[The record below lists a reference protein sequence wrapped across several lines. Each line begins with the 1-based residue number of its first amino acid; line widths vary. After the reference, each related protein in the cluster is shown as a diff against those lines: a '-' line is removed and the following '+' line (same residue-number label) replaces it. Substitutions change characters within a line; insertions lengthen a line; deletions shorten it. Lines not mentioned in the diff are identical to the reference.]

1 MASPALRRKRERLH
15 DQRSS
20 NESAALRIV
29 AAERP
34 EEILPILL
42 EEMVHLGFPSALAL
56 ELDFDTG
63 LIKPSASLNCSP
75 DYLRQFETSLWAS
88 ENPFVSALLSL
99 KPALVPDGKIR
110 RGALYVHPMIYRSST
125 PCWEAE
131 RERRSG
137 CLATLNA
144 NSESKL
150 QMQRQVCSVCGMR
163 SYVNLVVGQLGA
175 KTGQPQLRQFRHIVE
190 RANRQLSR
198 LFKAEHY
205 YNRMRDM
212 EITIGRMTTMM
223 ESMADPVILTD
234 NQHRVLI
241 QNRAAERFFRVPE
254 GVSEG
259 GRRAVEFNN
268 LLFSAALSSLTVSG
282 SDSSRDL
289 TLVDVMEGE
298 EVLFEAVC
306 APTYINDTRTGM
318 VTVMRDVTDLRRAD
332 QEVRANLDKL
342 RAAEEI
348 VRQDRDRL
356 NVVIENVGDPIIVA
370 DNSAKIV
377 LLDPL
382 AKELFG
388 FGEAVRDPAI
398 VTNEAKLDA
407 YLTAFTF
414 SFLDRQNK
422 ALHFFNPAA
431 GAETEYAARSG
442 KIYDARG
449 QVAYTVTVLRD
460 FSTWKKLEQLQ
471 LERKM
476 LEMEKFAA
484 TGRLA
489 GTIAH
494 EINNPME
501 AIKNAIFLLREKVEP
516 EAQPIYD
523 ALKSETDR
531 VTRIVRQMLGLYRN
545 AGQLATFDLNAIAE
559 DTLTLFARP
568 LAKAGV
574 TVKKHLGKLPPMKG
588 SADQFRQLL
597 SNLVVNAQDAM
608 SDSGGKLV
616 VGTSHIRSTRGSYE
630 QVSIVIADT
639 GSGIAPEVRKT
650 MFEPFVSTKGEKGT
664 GLGLWIVKGIVES
677 HGGRSQV
684 RSSAGRGTIF
694 RIVFPV
700 SRG

>member
-1 MASPALRRKRERLH
+1 MASSALRRKREHFR
-15 DQRSS
+15 DPRSS
-20 NESAALRIV
+20 SESAALRLA

-42 EEMVHLGFPSALAL
+42 EEIVHLGFPNALAL

-63 LIKPSASLNCSP
+63 QIKPSASLNCSP
-75 DYLRQFETSLWAS
+75 EYLEKFNTSLWAS
-88 ENPFVSALLSL
+88 ENPFVSALLNL
-99 KPALVPDGKIR
+99 KSVLVPDGAIR
-110 RGALYVHPMIYRSST
+110 SGAMYAHPMIYRSLSR
-125 PCWEAE
+125 CWEAE
-131 RERRSG
+131 RERRSD
-137 CLATLNA
+137 CLAAQNA
-144 NSESKL
+144 ESSKL
-150 QMQRQVCSVCGMR
+150 QIQQQVCSACGMR
-163 SYVNLVVGQLGA
+163 SYVNLVIGQLGRR
-175 KTGQPQLRQFRHIVE
+175 TGQTQLRQFRNLVE

-198 LFKAEHY
+198 LFKVEHY

-212 EITIGRMTTMM
+212 EITISRMTTVM

-234 NQHRVLI
+234 NQHRVII

-268 LLFSAALSSLTVSG
+268 LLFSAALSSMTVSA

-298 EVLFEAVC
+298 EILFEAVC
-306 APTYINDTRTGM
+306 APTYIDESRTGM

-332 QEVRANLDKL
+332 QELRANLDKL

-356 NVVIENVGDPIIVA
+356 NVVIENVGDPIVVA

-388 FGEAVRDPAI
+388 IGSRIGEPQI
-398 VTNEAKLDA
+398 VKNEAKLDA
-407 YLTAFTF
+407 YLTSFTF

-422 ALHFFNPAA
+422 ALHLFNPAS
-431 GAETEYAARSG
+431 GTDIEYAARSG

-471 LERKM
+471 MERRM

-501 AIKNAIFLLREKVEP
+501 AIKNAIFLLRNKVEP

-545 AGQLATFDLNAIAE
+545 AGHLATFDLNVIAE
-559 DTLTLFARP
+559 DTLTLFSRP
-568 LAKAGV
+568 LAKDGI
-574 TVKKHLGKLPPMKG
+574 TVEKQFAQLPSMKG

-597 SNLVVNAQDAM
+597 SNLVVNAQDSMAG
-608 SDSGGKLV
+608 GGKLI
-616 VGTSHIRSTRGSYE
+616 IRTAHVKSTRGSYE
-630 QVSIVIADT
+630 QISLVVADT
-639 GSGIAPEVRKT
+639 GSGIPKDIRNT

-664 GLGLWIVKGIVES
+664 GLGLWIVKGIVEN
-677 HGGRSQV
+677 HGGRIHV
-684 RSSAGRGTIF
+684 RSSAGKGTILK
-694 RIVFPV
+694 IVFPV
-700 SRG
+700 SRA

>member
-1 MASPALRRKRERLH
+1 MASSALRSKREHLH
-15 DQRSS
+15 DARSS
-20 NESAALRIV
+20 SESAALRLT

-42 EEMVHLGFPSALAL
+42 EEVVHLGFPRALAL

-63 LIKPSASLNCSP
+63 QITPSASLNCSP
-75 DYLRQFETSLWAS
+75 EFLQQFSTSLWAS
-88 ENPFVSALLSL
+88 ENSSVSALINLKSVLS
-99 KPALVPDGKIR
+99 PDGVIR
-110 RGALYVHPMIYRSST
+110 SGALYAHPMIYRNST
-125 PCWEAE
+125 RCWEAE
-131 RERRSG
+131 RERRND
-137 CLATLNA
+137 CLAAQNA
-144 NSESKL
+144 ESSKL
-150 QMQRQVCSVCGMR
+150 QIQQQVCSACGMR
-163 SYVNLVVGQLGA
+163 SYVNLVIGELG
-175 KTGQPQLRQFRHIVE
+175 KRTGQSQLRQFRNLVD

-198 LFKAEHY
+198 LFKVEHY

-212 EITIGRMTTMM
+212 EITISRMTTVM

-234 NQHRVLI
+234 NQHRVII

-254 GVSEG
+254 GVTEG

-268 LLFSAALSSLTVSG
+268 LLFSAALSSMTVSA

-298 EVLFEAVC
+298 EILFEAVC
-306 APTYINDTRTGM
+306 APTYIDETRTGM

-332 QEVRANLDKL
+332 QELRANLDKL
-342 RAAEEI
+342 RDAEEV

-356 NVVIENVGDPIIVA
+356 NVVIENVGDPIVVA

-382 AKELFG
+382 VKELFG
-388 FGEAVRDPAI
+388 TGNRVRAPQ
-398 VTNEAKLDA
+398 VVKNEAKLDA
-407 YLTAFTF
+407 YLTSFTF
-414 SFLDRQNK
+414 SFVDHQNK
-422 ALHFFNPAA
+422 ALHLFNPSS
-431 GAETEYAARSG
+431 GSDIEYAARSG

-460 FSTWKKLEQLQ
+460 FSTWKRLEQLQ
-471 LERKM
+471 MERRM

-501 AIKNAIFLLREKVEP
+501 AIQNAIFLLRNKVEP
-516 EAQPIYD
+516 DSQQVYD

-545 AGQLATFDLNAIAE
+545 AGHLATFDLNAIAE

-568 LAKAGV
+568 LAKDGIAV
-574 TVKKHLGKLPPMKG
+574 EKPLSQLPPTKG

-597 SNLVVNAQDAM
+597 SNLVVNAQDSMAGV
-608 SDSGGKLV
+608 GGKLV
-616 VGTSHIRSTRGSYE
+616 VRTAHIKSSRGAYE
-630 QVSIVIADT
+630 RISLVVADT
-639 GSGIAPEVRKT
+639 GSGIPKEIRTT
-650 MFEPFVSTKGEKGT
+650 MFEPFISTKGEKGT
-664 GLGLWIVKGIVES
+664 GLGLWIVKGIVEN
-677 HGGRSQV
+677 HGGRIHV
-684 RSSAGRGTIF
+684 RSSAGKGTIF
-694 RIVFPV
+694 KIVFPV
-700 SRG
+700 SRA

>member
-1 MASPALRRKRERLH
+1 MH

-20 NESAALRIV
+20 NESAALRLI

-42 EEMVHLGFPSALAL
+42 EEIVHLGFPRVLAL
-56 ELDFDTG
+56 ELDFDSG
-63 LIKPSASLNCSP
+63 QIKPSASLNCGP
-75 DYLRQFETSLWAS
+75 EFLEKFRTSLWAS
-88 ENPFVSALLSL
+88 EDPLVSALLNR
-99 KPALVPDGKIR
+99 KPVLAPNGSIR
-110 RGALYVHPMIYRSST
+110 SGALYAHPMIYQSLSH
-125 PCWEAE
+125 CWEAE
-131 RERRSG
+131 RERRMD
-137 CLATLNA
+137 CLAALNA
-144 NSESKL
+144 DSKGKL
-150 QMQRQVCSVCGMR
+150 QLQQQVCSVCGMR
-163 SYVNLVVGQLGA
+163 SYLNLIVGQVGRNTDQA
-175 KTGQPQLRQFRHIVE
+175 QLRHFRSLVD

-198 LFKAEHY
+198 LFKVEHY

-212 EITIGRMTTMM
+212 DVTISRMATVM

-234 NQHRVLI
+234 NQHRVII

-254 GVSEG
+254 GISEG

-268 LLFSAALSSLTVSG
+268 LLFSAALSSMTVSA

-306 APTYINDTRTGM
+306 APTYLSGTRTGM

-332 QEVRANLDKL
+332 QEVRANLEKL

-370 DNSAKIV
+370 DNAAKIV

-388 FGEAVRDPAI
+388 ASGGPHDPHI
-398 VTNEAKLDA
+398 VKNEAKLDA
-407 YLTAFTF
+407 YLTSFTF
-414 SFLDRQNK
+414 SFLDHQNK
-422 ALHFFNPAA
+422 ALHLFNPAS
-431 GAETEYAARSG
+431 GSEIEYAARSG

-471 LERKM
+471 MERRM

-501 AIKNAIFLLREKVEP
+501 AIKNAIFLLKNKVESD
-516 EAQPIYD
+516 AQPIYD

-545 AGQLATFDLNAIAE
+545 AGQLGTFDLNLIAE
-559 DTLTLFARP
+559 DTLTLFSRP
-568 LAKAGV
+568 LSKSNIQVDKRFGQ
-574 TVKKHLGKLPPMKG
+574 LPAMKG

-608 SDSGGKLV
+608 PDGGRLV
-616 VGTSHIRSTRGSYE
+616 IRTLYAKSIRGAYGH
-630 QVSIVIADT
+630 VNVVVADT
-639 GSGIAPEVRKT
+639 GSGIPPDIRNT
-650 MFEPFVSTKGEKGT
+650 MFEPFVTTKGEKGT
-664 GLGLWIVKGIVES
+664 GLGLWIVKGIVEN
-677 HGGRSQV
+677 HGGRILV
-684 RSSAGRGTIF
+684 RSSAGKGTIF
-694 RIVFPV
+694 KLVFPV
-700 SRG
+700 SQG

>member
-1 MASPALRRKRERLH
+1 MSSPVLKRRRERFV

-20 NESAALRIV
+20 NESAALRLI

-34 EEILPILL
+34 EEIFPILL
-42 EEMVHLGFPSALAL
+42 EEIVHLGFPRAAVL
-56 ELDFDTG
+56 EVDFDTG
-63 LIKPSASLNCSP
+63 EIKPAASLNSSP
-75 DYLRQFETSLWAS
+75 QFLEKFRTSLWAS
-88 ENPFVSALLSL
+88 ENPFVSALLGL
-99 KPALVPDGKIR
+99 KPVLIPHGVLRSGS
-110 RGALYVHPMIYRSST
+110 LYAYPMIYRSRSR
-125 PCWEAE
+125 CWEAE
-131 RERRSG
+131 RERRAD
-137 CLATLNA
+137 CLAVQNA
-144 NSESKL
+144 DVTHKL
-150 QMQRQVCSVCGMR
+150 QIQQQVCSVCGMR
-163 SYVNLVVGQLGA
+163 SYLTLVIGRLGRNPEQ
-175 KTGQPQLRQFRHIVE
+175 GQLRQFRNLVE
-190 RANRQLSR
+190 RANRHLSR
-198 LFKAEHY
+198 LFKVEHY

-212 EITIGRMTTMM
+212 EITISRMTTVM

-234 NQHRVLI
+234 NRHRVVI
-241 QNRAAERFFRVPE
+241 QNRAAERFFRAPE

-268 LLFSAALSSLTVSG
+268 LLFSAALSSMVVSAT
-282 SDSSRDL
+282 DNSRDL

-306 APTYINDTRTGM
+306 APTYVRQARTGM

-332 QEVRANLDKL
+332 QEVRANLEKL
-342 RAAEEI
+342 RAAEEV

-356 NVVIENVGDPIIVA
+356 NVVIENVGDPIVVA

-382 AKELFG
+382 AKELF
-388 FGEAVRDPAI
+388 EPAQVAPDPQI
-398 VTNEAKLDA
+398 VKNEAKLDA
-407 YLTAFTF
+407 YLTSFTF

-422 ALHFFNPAA
+422 ALHFYSPGA
-431 GAETEYAARSG
+431 GTDIEYAARSG

-460 FSTWKKLEQLQ
+460 FSTWKRLEQLQ
-471 LERKM
+471 MERRM

-501 AIKNAIFLLREKVEP
+501 AIKNAIFLLKNRVDP
-516 EAQPIYD
+516 EAHPIYD

-545 AGQLATFDLNAIAE
+545 TGKLGTFDLNAIVE
-559 DTLTLFARP
+559 DTLALFLRP
-568 LAKAGV
+568 LANSKISV
-574 TVKKHLGKLPPMKG
+574 DKRLGQLPAIKG

-597 SNLVVNAQDAM
+597 SNLVVNSQDSM
-608 SDSGGKLV
+608 PSGGKM
-616 VGTSHIRSTRGSYE
+616 TIRTQHIKSIRGGE
-630 QVSIVIADT
+630 GGVSILVADT
-639 GSGIAPEVRKT
+639 GTGISHEVRRT

-664 GLGLWIVKGIVES
+664 GLGLWIVKGIVENHS
-677 HGGRSQV
+677 GRIQV
-684 RSSAGRGTIF
+684 RSSEGKGTIF
-694 RIVFPV
+694 KIIFPV
-700 SRG
+700 SHA